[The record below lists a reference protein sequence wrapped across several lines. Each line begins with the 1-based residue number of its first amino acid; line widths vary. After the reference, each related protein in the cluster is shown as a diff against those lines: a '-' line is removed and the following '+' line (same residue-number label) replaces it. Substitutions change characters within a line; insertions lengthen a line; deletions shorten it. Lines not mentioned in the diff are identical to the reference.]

1 MLKCTKMK
9 ILRHIAALLIIVQSL
24 SAQEVPPAA
33 LKAYRVELS
42 DPDNLAAELLR
53 VRRDLWPIKLD
64 GELAEVG
71 VGLGKSREEVSKMVE
86 TALDGLQK
94 KAIQAAE
101 KRENLTATKEESR
114 AEAAQ
119 WGTISRIQEVLGKQ
133 SEAHAARMSRLAA
146 LTKCASAEDWLEGA
160 LEVALSL
167 RKGSSSDKA
176 DEWMEQCKKIVEG
189 DAAFRDSERSKVRIA
204 FQEALVS
211 NEQDGIA
218 KAAAAVVKVFGP
230 KDSFSMKA
238 YEAFVLGASTSR
250 GAPDVIVGWRKLLEM
265 REAVFGAEHPATIRL
280 VAKYGRYLQN
290 YGDKKEGTL
299 LQKRAV
305 DGWLA
310 AGALGS
316 ESRLSIAESL
326 ARQGRADGDNA
337 YTDKLL
343 RALIPVSEKLR
354 GAEHRETLWLRSD
367 LALVIGNVGNYA
379 EAEQMDRELIEI
391 RKRVFGP
398 DDRDVAT
405 SMNNA
410 AVQLSR
416 QGKYRES
423 LAMYED
429 SNTIRLKS
437 GKEGDTEVLR
447 TKSNIAGIFI
457 SLGRFDEAAPLV
469 KAVLELRS
477 QKLGSQSR
485 DAVYSKWQNSFLLFS
500 KGDIGAAETTAREY
514 LEDTLKLHGAEHQN
528 SRYARCY
535 LAGIL
540 VEKGDLAT
548 ALDTAREISKWYEQ
562 HPGEDRAGK
571 VDADMLLGEALM
583 VSGDLAKARPLL
595 LAALRDQEALAGP
608 TDLGTLRGKLL
619 VARVHI
625 KSGEAPAAEPVLR
638 SIIDTASTKLDAEH
652 PLIAEAGIEL
662 ADVLEKDGKS
672 AEAAE
677 FKKRAREIATKK
689 LHADSPLRKRCEK

>member
-1 MLKCTKMK
+1 MLQCAKMK
-9 ILRHIAALLIIVQSL
+9 ILRYFAALLIVVQPL
-24 SAQEVPPAA
+24 SAQEALPPA
-33 LKAYRVELS
+33 LKAYREELA
-42 DPDNLAAELLR
+42 DPDNLATELLR

-64 GELAEVG
+64 AEMAEVG
-71 VGLGKSREEVSKMVE
+71 AGLGKSREEVSKMIE
-86 TALDGLQK
+86 TALETLQK
-94 KAIQAAE
+94 KATEAAE
-101 KRENLTATKEESR
+101 KRENRTATRDETR

-119 WGTISRIQEVLGKQ
+119 WRTISRFHEVLGKQ
-133 SEAHAARMSRLAA
+133 SEAHAARMNRLSA
-146 LTKCASAEDWLEGA
+146 LTKCANAEDWLEGA
-160 LEVALSL
+160 LEVGLSL

-189 DAAFRDSERSKVRIA
+189 DAVFRDSERAKELIA
-204 FQEALVS
+204 FIEAMVT
-211 NEQDGIA
+211 NEREGIA
-218 KAAAAVVKVFGP
+218 KAAASELKVFGP
-230 KDSFSMKA
+230 KDPFSMAA
-238 YEAFVLGASTSR
+238 YESFVYGTSTVR
-250 GAPDVIVGWRKLLEM
+250 GTPDGDSGWRKLLEM
-265 REAVFGAEHPATIRL
+265 REAVFGPEHPATIRL
-280 VAKYGRYLQN
+280 VARFGRYLQN
-290 YGDKKEGTL
+290 YGDKKEGTQ

-326 ARQGRADGDNA
+326 ARQGRVDGDNA

-343 RALIPVSEKLR
+343 RALIPISEKLR
-354 GAEHRETLWLRSD
+354 GPEHRETLWLRSD

-379 EAEQMDRELIEI
+379 EAEKMDRELIEI
-391 RKRVFGP
+391 RKRALGP
-398 DDRDVAT
+398 DDPDIAT

-410 AVQLSR
+410 AVQLSQ
-416 QGKYRES
+416 QGKYREA

-429 SNTIRLKS
+429 AYAVRLKT
-437 GKEGDTEVLR
+437 GKEGDSEALR
-447 TKSNIAGIFI
+447 TRSNIAGIFI

-469 KAVLELRS
+469 KAVLEIRS
-477 QKLGSQSR
+477 QKLGSKSR
-485 DAVYSKWQNSFLLFS
+485 DTLYSKLQNSSLHFS

-514 LEDTLKLHGAEHQN
+514 LDDTLKLHGAEHRN
-528 SRYARCY
+528 SRSAQAH
-535 LAGIL
+535 LASVL
-540 VEKGDLAT
+540 VEKGDLDA
-548 ALDTAREISKWYEQ
+548 ALETAREISSWHEK

-595 LAALRDQEALAGP
+595 IEALRDQEALAGP
-608 TDLGTLRGKLL
+608 TDLGTLHGKLL
-619 VARVHI
+619 VARLHI
-625 KSGEAPAAEPVLR
+625 KSGEAQSAEPVLR
-638 SIIDTASTKLDAEH
+638 IIIDTASAKLDAEH

-662 ADVLEKDGKS
+662 AEVLEKAGKT